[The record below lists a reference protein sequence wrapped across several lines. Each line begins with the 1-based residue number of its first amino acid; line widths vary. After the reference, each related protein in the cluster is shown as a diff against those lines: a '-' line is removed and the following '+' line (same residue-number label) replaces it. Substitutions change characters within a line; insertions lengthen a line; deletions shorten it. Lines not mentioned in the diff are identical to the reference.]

1 MPCSSSEEEDVGVG
15 AFDFEGAGAV
25 ATERI
30 ASGAGTRS
38 LDMQFMR
45 RPRAAQHARLMIMD
59 STPHESNARARARLD
74 YRTATANKPM
84 PVVNESSYIAPPG
97 HSTLS
102 VKSACESEQA
112 EGGPPPKMNIWGG
125 EHESLT
131 RRKIVCGIW
140 KLSWSSQVK
149 SSLYRNNRQPYGSL
163 SKSLSNVLRKPEVED
178 GSRWRSGEGDPSRGD
193 TS

>member
-1 MPCSSSEEEDVGVG
+1 MGVG

-112 EGGPPPKMNIWGG
+112 EGGPPPKMNIWGA

-140 KLSWSSQVK
+140 KLSWSSQVYTETTDNHTAA
-149 SSLYRNNRQPYGSL
+149 YRKAYRMCSGSQKWRTGVDGDL
-163 SKSLSNVLRKPEVED
+163 AKGIHQEV
-178 GSRWRSGEGDPSRGD
+178 SRHKC
-193 TS
+193 